1 MHYLIRVGRCPLDSL
16 GYGSRREAL
25 ALKHSR
31 WNLQELRFVCS
42 ADTGLEWLLTS
53 SWLLFLLLPPYVKGI
68 SGEVFSDCPGLRP
81 CLGVA
86 SGKDSLKLETHP
98 AILTEPETWIQIGP
112 SWAVFT
118 S

>member
-1 MHYLIRVGRCPLDSL
+1 
-16 GYGSRREAL
+16 
-25 ALKHSR
+25 
-31 WNLQELRFVCS
+31 
-42 ADTGLEWLLTS
+42 
-53 SWLLFLLLPPYVKGI
+53 
-68 SGEVFSDCPGLRP
+68 
-81 CLGVA
+81 LGVA